1 MNHEETRLKDPGP
14 SKAVSCKFI
23 YVFFLSGVLQS
34 HEPTLTEAKA
44 ALDAALASQLQQ
56 SDVIGSE
63 DPDAA
68 STTGTTPLS
77 AAVSY
82 QA

>member
-1 MNHEETRLKDPGP
+1 M
-14 SKAVSCKFI
+14 
-23 YVFFLSGVLQS
+23 YVFPNEDNSVKREVEFLYVFISAEDLQS
-34 HEPTLTEAKA
+34 HEPSLSAAKA

-56 SDVIGSE
+56 DDVISSE
-63 DPDAA
+63 DPDSA

>member
-1 MNHEETRLKDPGP
+1 M
-14 SKAVSCKFI
+14 
-23 YVFFLSGVLQS
+23 YVFPNEENSVKREVEFLYVFISAEVLQS
-34 HEPTLTEAKA
+34 HEPSLSAAKA

-56 SDVIGSE
+56 DDVISSE
-63 DPDAA
+63 DPDSA